1 MFWMRNKY
9 GTIHWWVETYKKM
22 LSESVWTWLN
32 LRSHE
37 CMVTILTLFGRFLS
51 FSEAFWWLS
60 VHNYPKVLK
69 SILQMYHNVFWTF
82 LKRLEYFFRGRT
94 EQLYWLD
101 ANKFIENLSKGN
113 KRLSNGLSTIPY
125 MTRKISA
132 ILRVF
137 KLIFFS

>member
-1 MFWMRNKY
+1 MQLLATF
-9 GTIHWWVETYKKM
+9 KKILYM
-22 LSESVWTWLN
+22 GFRATLN
-32 LRSHE
+32 FRKFKVALNP
-37 CMVTILTLFGRFLS
+37 MVTILTLFRRFGS

-60 VHNYPKVLK
+60 EHNYPKVLQ
-69 SILQMYHNVFWTF
+69 SILQTYHNVFWTF
-82 LKRLEYFFRGRT
+82 LKRLEYFLRGRT

-113 KRLSNGLSTIPY
+113 KRLSNGLSSIPSWY

-137 KLIFFS
+137 KPIFFS